1 VVYHTFAQSPFFPRN
16 SAARLP
22 TVEGDGV
29 IDGDVPATDEDLA
42 PADEDAADS
51 QEELAGNKKERRLS
65 WLTEMV
71 VLVVVALVIALV
83 VKTFV
88 AQPFVIPTG
97 SMENTLLV
105 KDKVLVN
112 KLVGQVSQIHRG
124 DIVVF
129 DGAGNW
135 DPPVATN
142 SDPLARIYRNVLSL
156 FGDDGGQTDYIKRVI
171 GLPGDHVVCCNTQG
185 LVTVNGVALHE
196 SAYLYPGSAPS
207 AIKFSVVVPPGR
219 LWVMGDNRGDS
230 SDSRLHDCGIAG
242 AACVP
247 WDRSGTIPESSV
259 IGRAFMVIWPF
270 SRIKMLWV
278 PSTFGQAGLS
288 AAARGNSELRAIPAA
303 PELPLAAGAILGL
316 PLTLIERRIRV
327 RRRRRKVQRR

>member
-1 VVYHTFAQSPFFPRN
+1 
-16 SAARLP
+16 
-22 TVEGDGV
+22 VEGDGV
-29 IDGDVPATDEDLA
+29 IDGDVPAAEGDV
-42 PADEDAADS
+42 PAAADDPAET
-51 QEELAGNKKERRLS
+51 QEELAGKKKERRLS

-71 VLVVVALVIALV
+71 VLVAVALVIALV

-105 KDKVLVN
+105 NDKVLVN

-135 DPPVATN
+135 DAPVATN
-142 SDPLARIYRNVLSL
+142 NDPVARIYRNVLSL

-171 GLPGDHVVCCNTQG
+171 GLPGDHVVCCNAQG
-185 LVTVNGVALHE
+185 QVTVNGVALHE

-207 AIKFSVVVPPGR
+207 TIKFSIVVPPGR

-230 SDSRLHDCGIAG
+230 SDSRLHDCGIVG

-247 WDRSGTIPESSV
+247 WDRNGTIPESSV
-259 IGRAFMVIWPF
+259 IGRAFMVIWPA

-288 AAARGNSELRAIPAA
+288 AAATSDSQLRAIPAA
-303 PELPLAAGAILGL
+303 PALPLAAGAILAL

-327 RRRRRKVQRR
+327 RHRRRRAQPR